1 MGGESGTGELPIG
14 PATRPVPFQPMPF
27 QAHRDQFGPADPA
40 DSADATG
47 LAGPAQAAGPI
58 SSDAP
63 IDRTVRIPRPRDV
76 IDPDAFRR
84 GPGRGR
90 PSGLGPVHRAPE
102 RLGLERLG
110 LERLGPGE
118 DIISSERRGP
128 RASRIRSGGSGLRG
142 IRPATPVGPTPVPGL
157 TPAATPGRAPVPSPV
172 ATPTPTSAPAPS
184 PASAP
189 APAPAAA
196 EAASQGIADFA
207 PGVSVPGIPGMPGL
221 PGTTSLPN
229 VLDLAELDSSDLPR
243 SFVTSIRPDLRRWH
257 TICEPGQRG
266 AGSRPS
272 AVHGS
277 QGPNG
282 VVVPSTPLPGRVTN
296 SRNDNHYSTRC
307 PYEYETAAARA
318 DLAEQRSVRV
328 ATTMTIAVIIV
339 ALGMLGLMAVGTRM

>member
-27 QAHRDQFGPADPA
+27 QAHRDQFDPA

-47 LAGPAQAAGPI
+47 LAGPVHPASPI

-102 RLGLERLG
+102 RLGVERLGLERLG

-142 IRPATPVGPTPVPGL
+142 IRSATPVGSTPVPGL
-157 TPAATPGRAPVPSPV
+157 TPAAAPGRAPVPSPA
-172 ATPTPTSAPAPS
+172 ATPLPAQAPA
-184 PASAP
+184 AAE
-189 APAPAAA
+189 AA

-207 PGVSVPGIPGMPGL
+207 PGVSVPGMPGMPGL
-221 PGTTSLPN
+221 PGTTSLPDIPE
-229 VLDLAELDSSDLPR
+229 LADLADLDSSDLPR

-257 TICEPGQRG
+257 TICEPGQRP